1 MPRRRLILLP
11 KFFLPTTGGLQN
23 ATVRIG
29 KSLADRGWR
38 VSAQFAAAPADRP
51 APTGSRSSFDAVAH
65 EGSRA
70 SFWSRIPEI
79 VDGDLDD
86 TAVLAVGLEYEED
99 LGARARALCKERVRR
114 ALGRLHH
121 RGARV
126 VLRIATSHDIADRIT
141 QARARSLAE
150 IDWIVVLNEQMEA
163 EAARWPALNGKV
175 HRIPVMVDIVRYR
188 PDQTLRR
195 STRDRFGIDAARAV
209 VLCAGRLDE
218 RKRASLVVD
227 AMRGVDALLWFVG
240 DAPDSQSGAVE
251 RLRQHAS
258 ELGVQNIR
266 VDPGVPEDEMPGL
279 LAAVDVFVTAS
290 AVEGMSNAVLEAA
303 SCGLAVAGYAIPG
316 IEETAEALAGAGF
329 HLAGPATGAA
339 GLRAALGEALANLP
353 DAGWRAAREVGLGRF
368 SIPTVSA
375 QWNALLGGTP

>member
-23 ATVRIG
+23 ATARIG

-51 APTGSRSSFDAVAH
+51 APTGSRSPFDAVAH

-99 LGARARALCKERVRR
+99 LNAQID
-114 ALGRLHH
+114 ALGALHR

-126 VLRIATSHDIADRIT
+126 VLRIATSHDIADRFT
-141 QARARSLAE
+141 QARASSLAE
-150 IDWIVVLNEQMEA
+150 IDGIVVLNDQMEA

-188 PDQTLRR
+188 PDRTLCR

-218 RKRASLVVD
+218 RKRASLVVE

-240 DAPDSQSGAVE
+240 DALDAQSGADE
-251 RLRQHAS
+251 RLRQLAR
-258 ELGVQNIR
+258 ELGVRDIR
-266 VDPGVPEDEMPGL
+266 IDPGVPEDEMPGL
-279 LAAVDVFVTAS
+279 LAAADVFVTAS

-303 SCGLAVAGYAIPG
+303 SSGLAVAGYAIPG
-316 IEETAEALAGAGF
+316 IQETAEALAGAGF
-329 HLAGPATGAA
+329 YLAGPTTGAS
-339 GLRAALGEALANLP
+339 GLRAALGEALADLP
-353 DAGWRAAREVGLGRF
+353 DAGWRAAREVGLERF
-368 SIPTVSA
+368 SVPMVSA
-375 QWNALLGGTP
+375 EWDALLGGTP